1 MKSLLHS
8 LVLLCLLAPVAA
20 VQADQLRVEDP
31 WVRAGPPTARVM
43 AGYMIL
49 YNSGARE
56 REIVRVTSPAFA
68 RVELHLSRIE
78 DGMARMIPQE
88 ALRVPAGG
96 RLELAP
102 GGYHLMLFDPV
113 APLQPGDPVEL
124 SLHDA
129 AGQVLNVRATVRLPG
144 GRDADHTHHHHD

>member
-1 MKSLLHS
+1 MKSLLRS
-8 LVLLCLLAPVAA
+8 LVLLYLLAPVAG
-20 VQADQLRVEDP
+20 VRADQLQVEDP

-49 YNSGARE
+49 RNNGDTD

-88 ALRVPAGG
+88 ALRIPAGG

-113 APLQPGDPVEL
+113 APLQPGDAVEL
-124 SLHDA
+124 TLLDA
-129 AGQVLNVRATVRLPG
+129 AGNRLQVSAPVRLPTDG
-144 GRDADHTHHHHD
+144 DADHSHHHHH